1 MSHMNRKKYILSLD
15 QGTSS
20 SKAFL
25 FDREGKVVGKAAR
38 DFRQIY
44 PCSGWVEHDAEE
56 IWSSQLE
63 AARAVIAE
71 SGAPIED
78 IDSIG
83 IANQRETTVVWDA
96 LTGKPVCNAIVW
108 QCRRTASRC
117 AELKSQGLEALLK
130 ERTGLVTDAYFSAT
144 KAEWM
149 LDNVPGLRAR
159 ADKGEVRFGTVD
171 SWLVYRLTG
180 GRVHVTDYSNAS
192 RTLLFDIHRLDWDE
206 EILRIFG
213 IHASMLPKLVPSSGV
228 VGETEPDLFG
238 RSIPIAGIAGDQQA
252 ALFGQTAFQ
261 PGQAKNTYGTG
272 CFMLLNTG
280 RRAIP
285 SQSLLTTIAW
295 GIDGRVDY
303 ALEGSVFVA
312 GAAIQWLRDE
322 LGVIKDAAESE
333 RLARSIPDSG
343 GVFFVPAFVGLG
355 APYWDSFARGA
366 IVGLTRGTGRAHIA
380 RAALEAIAFQTRDVL
395 ETMRRDSG
403 IALEALGV
411 DGGAAVNDFLC
422 QFQSDVLGAAVERPA
437 VSETTA
443 LGAAYLAGL
452 ATGFWAGREEIVRN
466 HRIERRFTPAME
478 ETVRE
483 RLYEQWL
490 RAVERS
496 RAWAR

>member
-1 MSHMNRKKYILSLD
+1 MNRRKYILSLD

-25 FDREGKVVGKAAR
+25 FDREGRIVGQAAR

-44 PCSGWVEHDAEE
+44 PRSGWVEHDAEE
-56 IWSSQLE
+56 IWTSQLE
-63 AARAVIAE
+63 AARAAIAE
-71 SGAPIED
+71 SGVRVEN
-78 IDSIG
+78 IDAVG
-83 IANQRETTVVWDA
+83 ITNQRETTVAWDA
-96 LTGKPVCNAIVW
+96 LTGKPLCNAIVW

-117 AELKSQGLEALLK
+117 TELKERGVDALLK
-130 ERTGLVTDAYFSAT
+130 KRTGLVTDAYFSAT

-149 LDNVPGLRAR
+149 LENIPGLRTR
-159 ADKGEVRFGTVD
+159 ADRGEVRFGTVD

-180 GRVHVTDYSNAS
+180 GRLHITDYTNAS

-206 EILRIFG
+206 ELLRIFG
-213 IHASMLPKLVPSSGV
+213 IQPSTLPKPVPSSGV

-238 RSIPIAGIAGDQQA
+238 RGIPIAGIAGDQQA
-252 ALFGQTAFQ
+252 ALFGQTAFH

-280 RRAIP
+280 RRAVP
-285 SQSLLTTIAW
+285 SKNLLTTVAW
-295 GIDGRVDY
+295 GIGGTVDY

-322 LGVIKDAAESE
+322 LAVIKDAAESE
-333 RLARSIPDSG
+333 RLALSIPDSG

-355 APYWDSFARGA
+355 APYWDPFARGT
-366 IVGLTRGTGRAHIA
+366 IIGLTRGTGRAEIT

-403 IALEALGV
+403 IELEVLGV

-422 QFQSDVLGAAVERPA
+422 QFQSDMLGVAVERPA
-437 VSETTA
+437 VPETTA
-443 LGAAYLAGL
+443 LGAAYLAGI
-452 ATGFWAGREEIVRN
+452 ATGFWGGREEIVRN
-466 HRIERRFTPAME
+466 HRIGKRFTPSMDEGERGRRYE
-478 ETVRE
+478 E
-483 RLYEQWL
+483 WL

>member
-1 MSHMNRKKYILSLD
+1 MNRRKYILSLD

-25 FDREGKVVGKAAR
+25 FDREGRIVGQAAR

-44 PCSGWVEHDAEE
+44 PRSGWVEHDAEE
-56 IWSSQLE
+56 IWTSQLE
-63 AARAVIAE
+63 AARAAIAE
-71 SGAPIED
+71 SGVRVEN
-78 IDSIG
+78 IDAVG
-83 IANQRETTVVWDA
+83 ITNQRETTVAWDA
-96 LTGKPVCNAIVW
+96 LTGKPLCNAIVW

-117 AELKSQGLEALLK
+117 TELKERGVDALLK
-130 ERTGLVTDAYFSAT
+130 KRTGLVTDAYFSAT

-149 LDNVPGLRAR
+149 LENIPGLRTR
-159 ADKGEVRFGTVD
+159 ADRGEVRFGTVD

-180 GRVHVTDYSNAS
+180 GRLHITDYTNAS

-206 EILRIFG
+206 ELLRIFG
-213 IHASMLPKLVPSSGV
+213 IQPSTLPKPVPSSGV

-238 RSIPIAGIAGDQQA
+238 RGIPIAGIAGDQQA
-252 ALFGQTAFQ
+252 ALFGQTAFH

-280 RRAIP
+280 RRAVP
-285 SQSLLTTIAW
+285 SKNLLTTVAW
-295 GIDGRVDY
+295 GIGGTVDY

-322 LGVIKDAAESE
+322 LAVIKDAAESE
-333 RLARSIPDSG
+333 RLALSIPDSG

-355 APYWDSFARGA
+355 APYWDPFARGT
-366 IVGLTRGTGRAHIA
+366 IVGLTRGTGRAEIT

-403 IALEALGV
+403 IELEVLGV

-422 QFQSDVLGAAVERPA
+422 QFQSDMLGVAVERPA
-437 VSETTA
+437 VPETTA
-443 LGAAYLAGL
+443 LGAAYLAGI
-452 ATGFWAGREEIVRN
+452 ATGFWGGREEIVRN
-466 HRIERRFTPAME
+466 HRIGKRFTPSMDEGERGRRYE
-478 ETVRE
+478 E
-483 RLYEQWL
+483 WL

>member
-1 MSHMNRKKYILSLD
+1 MNRRKYILSLD

-25 FDREGKVVGKAAR
+25 FDREGRIVGQAAR

-44 PCSGWVEHDAEE
+44 PRSGWVEHDAEE
-56 IWSSQLE
+56 IWTSQLE
-63 AARAVIAE
+63 AARAAIAE
-71 SGAPIED
+71 SGVRVEN
-78 IDSIG
+78 IDAVG
-83 IANQRETTVVWDA
+83 ITNQRETTVAWDA
-96 LTGKPVCNAIVW
+96 LTGKPLCNAIVW

-117 AELKSQGLEALLK
+117 TELKERGVDALLK
-130 ERTGLVTDAYFSAT
+130 KRTGLVTDAYFSAT

-149 LDNVPGLRAR
+149 LENIPGLRTR
-159 ADKGEVRFGTVD
+159 ADRGEVRFGTVD

-180 GRVHVTDYSNAS
+180 GRLHITDYTNAS

-206 EILRIFG
+206 ELLRIFG
-213 IHASMLPKLVPSSGV
+213 IHPSTLPKPVPSSGV

-238 RSIPIAGIAGDQQA
+238 RGIPIAGIAGDQQA
-252 ALFGQTAFQ
+252 ALFGQTAFH

-280 RRAIP
+280 RRAVP
-285 SQSLLTTIAW
+285 SKNLLTTVAW
-295 GIDGRVDY
+295 GIGGTVDY

-322 LGVIKDAAESE
+322 LAVIKDAAESE
-333 RLARSIPDSG
+333 RLALSIPDSG

-355 APYWDSFARGA
+355 APYWDPFARGT
-366 IVGLTRGTGRAHIA
+366 IIGLTRGTGRAEIT

-403 IALEALGV
+403 IELEVLGV

-422 QFQSDVLGAAVERPA
+422 QFQSDMLGVAVERPA
-437 VSETTA
+437 VPETTA
-443 LGAAYLAGL
+443 LGAAYLAGI
-452 ATGFWAGREEIVRN
+452 ATGFWGGREEIVRN
-466 HRIERRFTPAME
+466 HRIGKRFTPSMDEGERGRRYE
-478 ETVRE
+478 E
-483 RLYEQWL
+483 WL